1 MESQAVFDVT
11 KYGGSSDDITQKKK
25 GLMSAWEE
33 ACASTTSSQ
42 VLIPKGTFTL
52 KEVEIKGPCKA
63 PVQINL
69 QGTVKAPIDSKLF
82 KTDAWISINYV
93 NQLTVSGGGTLD
105 GQGHVAWS
113 QNDCHKNSQCKFPA
127 SVRFNF
133 VTNSTVTDVTSLDS
147 KNFHVTILGCNNFTF
162 QHFTIKA
169 PDSSINTD
177 GIHIGRSTNIFIL
190 DTTIQTG
197 DDCISLGDGSQQVTV
212 ERVTCGPGHGISVG
226 SLGKYDEEEPV
237 IGFTVKNCTITG
249 TDNGVRIKT
258 WPAAKPGVASDMHF
272 EDIIMENVSN
282 PILIDQEYCPFSLCA
297 SMLSV
302 KTICQAFT
310 LFKQHTDK
318 IELAFSHLCL
328 QAPSK
333 VQIGNV
339 SFNNIVGTS
348 ATQVAVKLTCSAAF
362 PCKDVHVGN
371 VDLTYKG
378 PKVPPSASAPMSSQ
392 NFPASRIHQCVLKL
406 LSSIK

>member
-1 MESQAVFDVT
+1 MEKMGIQLGMTAISLLLLFAPSAESQAVFDVT
-11 KYGGSSDDITQKKK
+11 KYGGSSDDITQ

-33 ACASTTSSQ
+33 ACASTSSSQ

-297 SMLSV
+297 SM
-302 KTICQAFT
+302 
-310 LFKQHTDK
+310 
-318 IELAFSHLCL
+318 
-328 QAPSK
+328 APSK

-348 ATQVAVKLTCSAAF
+348 ATQIAVKLTCSAAF

-378 PKVPPSASAPMSSQ
+378 PEGPAISQCSNVQPKFSGKQNPPVCSKAS
-392 NFPASRIHQCVLKL
+392 
-406 LSSIK
+406 